1 MNDTPTPFDDF
12 DLEVSCEE
20 TYEPTLADIEEYEEY
35 LDSLAQ
41 NG

>member
-1 MNDTPTPFDDF
+1 MNDTPIPDDF
-12 DLEVSCEE
+12 DLELSCEE
-20 TYEPTLADIEEYEEY
+20 VYEPSAVDLVEYEEY